1 MKGDTYGE
9 PKTIVFPGMVARVFS
24 PILTEEEQN
33 RRIQKIHDAAAS
45 LLHSMERKT
54 I

>member
-1 MKGDTYGE
+1 MKGDTYSE

-24 PILTEEEQN
+24 PILTDEEQAK
-33 RRIQKIHDAAAS
+33 RMKAIHNAAAS
-45 LLHSMERKT
+45 LLKSMERKT